1 MKRTVS
7 RLLDLAFAIAL
18 SLVIANF
25 ARVRVP
31 EPPHLRESGTLR
43 RAQTYSPELSLM
55 PFSTQRHGL
64 LL

>member
-25 ARVRVP
+25 ARVRAP
-31 EPPHLRESGTLR
+31 EPPQVRESDALR
-43 RAQTYSPELSLM
+43 RAQTYSHDLSSM